1 MQNVH
6 HIKPIAE
13 IWEAEMQNLQL
24 EFRDT
29 MDIAKID

>member
-6 HIKPIAE
+6 HKKQVAE
-13 IWEAEMQNLQL
+13 IWDAEMQNLQL

-29 MDIAKID
+29 MDIAKIG